1 MTDRVHMPLNQ
12 AFLCLDDHCQSVGN
26 DERTCVACGSKYPM
40 PLANCLNRPETP
52 VSTALRLSVSE
63 VEAAMDHQQAIHL
76 LGALMYH
83 VPAYV
88 PSIDPNSPELEGRN

>member
-40 PLANCLNRPETP
+40 PLANCLNRP
-52 VSTALRLSVSE
+52 SS
-63 VEAAMDHQQAIHL
+63 I
-76 LGALMYH
+76 
-83 VPAYV
+83 
-88 PSIDPNSPELEGRN
+88 PSIDPNSPEWEGRN